1 MIWAIGPKLGVFPQN
16 IELNASNKDLPHK
29 LAIRHDITQHIDI
42 DVYFFKSVFGMN
54 PAFSLYG
61 DK

>member
-1 MIWAIGPKLGVFPQN
+1 M
-16 IELNASNKDLPHK
+16 DLQEKP
-29 LAIRHDITQHIDI
+29 AIRHGRTQHIDI